1 MIVIRMERS
10 VEIRKVQVT
19 GGSTYVVSLPKKWI
33 ETVNLKPKDQ
43 VALIS
48 QPDLSLLLVPR
59 VEKKPK
65 ESSESIFD
73 ASQMSSP
80 EAVVTELIAHYLAG
94 YEIIKVK
101 MKDARTRGFLRNS
114 IHQKLIG
121 VEIME
126 ETTNEMIVQC
136 LLGSVELPLD
146 RALRRMHILMT
157 FMLKDAIEA
166 LRTNDKALAQEI
178 VPRDDEVDRLYL
190 FIVRQLKAAVEN
202 RLLIEEIGLSHP
214 RDCLGYRLIVKS
226 IERSADHAARIAKV
240 LSTLETPLEEQT
252 IKNLIAMS
260 ELATEIQEKSMEALY
275 KYDAEQVHK
284 TIAKTRN
291 VAEFEEKIIDRL
303 LNLQIDTGTI
313 VGIRLIL
320 ESIRRIAEYG
330 TDIAEIAI
338 NLHVKTPS

>member
-1 MIVIRMERS
+1 MERS
-10 VEIRKVQVT
+10 VEIRNVQVT

-33 ETVNLKPKDQ
+33 EAVNLKPKDQ
-43 VALIS
+43 IALIS

-59 VEKKPK
+59 GELKPK

-73 ASQMSSP
+73 ASQISNP
-80 EAVVTELIAHYLAG
+80 EIVVTEFIAYYLAG
-94 YEIIKVK
+94 YNIIRVK
-101 MKDARTRGFLRNS
+101 LKDARTKGFLRNS

-126 ETTNEMIVQC
+126 ETANEMIVQC
-136 LLGSVELPLD
+136 LLGNVELPLD

-157 FMLKDAIEA
+157 FMFKDAIEA
-166 LRTNDKALAQEI
+166 LRTNDKVLAQEI
-178 VPRDDEVDRLYL
+178 IPRDDEVDRLYL

-202 RLLIEEIGLSHP
+202 RLLIKEIGLSHP

-240 LSTLETPLEEQT
+240 LLTLETPIEEQT
-252 IKNLIAMS
+252 IENLIAVS
-260 ELATEIQEKSMEALY
+260 DLAAEIQKNSIKALY
-275 KYDAEQVHK
+275 KYDAEQIHE
-284 TIAKTRN
+284 TIAKIRN
-291 VAEFEEKIIDRL
+291 VAEFEEAIIENL
-303 LNLQIDTGTI
+303 LKLQINARTV

-338 NLHVKTPS
+338 NLHVKIPS

>member
-1 MIVIRMERS
+1 MMVMSLERS

-33 ETVNLKPKDQ
+33 ETVDLKPKDQ
-43 VALIS
+43 IALIS

-59 VEKKPK
+59 GEKKPK
-65 ESSESIFD
+65 EASESIFD
-73 ASQMSSP
+73 ASQMSRP
-80 EAVVTELIAHYLAG
+80 EAVVTEFIAHYLAG
-94 YEIIKVK
+94 YDIIRVK
-101 MKDARTRGFLRNS
+101 LKDARTRGFLRNS

-126 ETTNEMIVQC
+126 ETANEITVQC
-136 LLGSVELPLD
+136 LLGTVDLPLD
-146 RALRRMHILMT
+146 RALRRMHILMI
-157 FMLKDAIEA
+157 FMFKDAIEA

-240 LSTLETPLEEQT
+240 LSTLETPIEEQT
-252 IKNLIAMS
+252 IENLIS
-260 ELATEIQEKSMEALY
+260 LSDLATEIQENSIKALY
-275 KYDAEQVHK
+275 KYDAEQVHE
-284 TIAKTRN
+284 TIIKTRN
-291 VAEFEEKIIDRL
+291 VAEFEEAIIENL
-303 LNLQIDTGTI
+303 LKLQIDARTI
-313 VGIRLIL
+313 IGIRLIL

>member
-1 MIVIRMERS
+1 MMNHS
-10 VEIRKVQVT
+10 VELRKLQVT
-19 GGSTYVVSLPKKWI
+19 GGSTYVISLPKKWI
-33 ETVNLKPKDQ
+33 ESINLKPKDQ
-43 VALIS
+43 IALIP
-48 QPDLSLLLVPR
+48 QHDMSLLLVPHG
-59 VEKKPK
+59 ELKHK
-65 ESSESIFD
+65 EVSESVFD
-73 ASQMSSP
+73 ASQIDSP
-80 EAVVTELIAHYLAG
+80 EAIVTEFIAHYLAG
-94 YEIIKVK
+94 YNIIRVK
-101 MKDARTRGFLRNS
+101 LKDAKTRGFLRNS

-126 ETTNEMIVQC
+126 ETANEMIVQC
-136 LLGSVELPLD
+136 LLESVELPLD

-157 FMLKDAIEA
+157 FMLKDAVEA
-166 LRTNDKALAQEI
+166 LRTNDKALAHEI
-178 VPRDDEVDRLYL
+178 ILRDDEIDRLYL

-202 RLLIEEIGLSHP
+202 RLLLEEIGLSHP

-240 LSTLETPLEEQT
+240 LLSLETLIEEQT
-252 IKNLIAMS
+252 IKNLIAIS
-260 ELATEIQEKSMEALY
+260 ELAIEIQENSMESLY
-275 KYDAEQVHK
+275 KYDAKQVHE
-284 TIAKTRN
+284 TIAKTKN

-303 LNLQIDTGTI
+303 PKLQIDTGTI

>member
-1 MIVIRMERS
+1 MMVMSVEQS

-33 ETVNLKPKDQ
+33 ETVDLKPKDQ
-43 VALIS
+43 IALIP
-48 QPDLSLLLVPR
+48 QPDMSLLLVPR
-59 VEKKPK
+59 GELKPK
-65 ESSESIFD
+65 EVSESIFD
-73 ASQMSSP
+73 ASQISRP
-80 EAVVTELIAHYLAG
+80 EAIVTEFIAHYLAG
-94 YEIIKVK
+94 YDIIRVK
-101 MKDARTRGFLRNS
+101 LKDAKTRGFLRNS

-121 VEIME
+121 VEIIE
-126 ETTNEMIVQC
+126 ETENEMIAQC

-157 FMLKDAIEA
+157 FMFKDTIEA
-166 LRTNDKALAQEI
+166 LRTNDQALAKEI
-178 VPRDDEVDRLYL
+178 VFRDDEVDRLYL

-202 RLLIEEIGLSHP
+202 RLLLEEIGLSHP

-240 LSTLETPLEEQT
+240 LSTLETPIEEQT
-252 IKNLIAMS
+252 IENLISMS
-260 ELATEIQEKSMEALY
+260 ELATEIQESSMRALY
-275 KYDAEQVHK
+275 KYDAELVHE
-284 TIAKTRN
+284 TIAKIKS
-291 VAEFEEKIIDRL
+291 VAEFEEETIEKPLKQQTNAR
-303 LNLQIDTGTI
+303 TI

-338 NLHVKTPS
+338 NLHVRTPS

>member
-1 MIVIRMERS
+1 MLKRS
-10 VEIRKVQVT
+10 AELRKVQVT

-33 ETVNLKPKDQ
+33 ETVDLKPKDQ
-43 VALIS
+43 IALIP
-48 QPDLSLLLVPR
+48 QPDMSLLLVPR
-59 VEKKPK
+59 GDVKRK
-65 ESSESIFD
+65 EVSESVFD
-73 ASQMSSP
+73 ASQISRP
-80 EAVVTELIAHYLAG
+80 EAIVTEFIAHYLVG
-94 YEIIKVK
+94 YDVIRVK
-101 MKDARTRGFLRNS
+101 LKDAKTRGFLRSS

-126 ETTNEMIVQC
+126 ETANEMVVQC
-136 LLGSVELPLD
+136 LLGSVDLPLD

-157 FMLKDAIEA
+157 FMLKDAMEA

-178 VPRDDEVDRLYL
+178 IPRDDEVDRLYL
-190 FIVRQLKAAVEN
+190 FIVRQLKAAVDN
-202 RLLIEEIGLSHP
+202 RLLVQEIGLSHP

-240 LSTLETPLEEQT
+240 VSALEVPMDRQT
-252 IKNLIAMS
+252 IDSLVSVS
-260 ELATEIQEKSMEALY
+260 ELALEVQENAFKALFS
-275 KYDAEQVHK
+275 YDAEQVHE
-284 TIAKTRN
+284 TISKTRN
-291 VAEFEEKIIDRL
+291 VADLEEKIIDEL
-303 LNLQIDTGTI
+303 LKLKIDTETI